1 MEEINEKER
10 LEQKSSE
17 LQKEIR
23 KHTYD
28 MAYDKDSAEEMKKV
42 VEEKRKEL
50 LKTRVALA
58 LANKASSEEQE
69 VVRSK

>member
-28 MAYDKDSAEEMKKV
+28 MASDKDSAEEMKKV

-69 VVRSK
+69 AVRSK